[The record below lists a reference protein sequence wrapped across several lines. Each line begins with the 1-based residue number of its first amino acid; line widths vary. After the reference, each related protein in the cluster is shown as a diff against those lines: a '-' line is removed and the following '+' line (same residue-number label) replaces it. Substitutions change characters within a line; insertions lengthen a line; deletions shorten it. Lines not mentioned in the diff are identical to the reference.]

1 MNSTTKLRVYFDKNT
16 YKIRNSTYF
25 CVVITKTVRMK
36 TVIVVGNG
44 MVGYKFC
51 EKFVAKEGSKNFK
64 LIVFGEEPRPAYDR
78 VHLSEFF
85 ENQDAKALEMAPA
98 EWYAENNIEL
108 IIDERVSDIHRSSK
122 KITTA
127 KNREFSYDYLVLAT
141 GSSAFV
147 PPIKGVEK
155 KGVFVYRTIEDLE
168 GMLDYAAKLKE
179 KNPGARAAVLGG
191 GLLGLEAGKAVMDMG
206 LEPHIVE
213 FAPKLMPRQL
223 DSRSSQVLQLKLES
237 IGLNI
242 HLSKATN
249 QILGEDAITGME
261 FGEDDILDVE
271 MLVVSAGI
279 RPRDELGKT
288 CDLEMGVR
296 GGIVVNNQMQT
307 SDESIYAI
315 GEVALYNQMIY
326 GLVAPGY
333 DMAEV
338 AASQILGDTN
348 SLMASTIDM
357 STKLKL
363 IGVDVASFGE
373 PFMPASKGHSVIFEN
388 KTQHLYKRI
397 NVSLD
402 GKKLL
407 GGILVGDA
415 SDYSMLHQ
423 MFLNEMA
430 IPEDPA
436 QLILPAGDGGA
447 SFGDVMDLPDEAQVC
462 SCESVTK
469 GQICGAIESGEATDL
484 AGVVSC
490 TKAGTGCGGCKPM
503 VKDLTEATLKSLGIE
518 VKEGVCEHFDLS
530 RQDLYQIIQV
540 KEYTSFNEV
549 LDNHGNGGHGC
560 ELCKPLVASL
570 MATIH
575 ADTANKEYAIQD
587 SNDRYLANIQRNGTY
602 SVVPRI
608 PGGEITPDKLI
619 ALGEIAKKYDLYTKV
634 TGGVR
639 IDLFGAT
646 LNQLPL
652 IWKEL
657 ISHGFESGHAYGKSL
672 RTVKTC
678 VGSTWC
684 RYGMDESISFGIEL
698 ENRYR
703 GIRAPHKI
711 KGGVSGCIRECAEA
725 RGKDF
730 GLIAVEGGW
739 NLYLGGNGGATPR
752 HAELFAEQIDN
763 ETVIKYLDRYLM
775 FYMRTAKP
783 LQRTAA
789 WQERL
794 EGGLDYLKEVIIDD
808 KLGIVADL
816 EQEMETLV
824 NRFECEWT
832 QAVNDPEK
840 MKRFNHFVNSE
851 EDDDNLVFVPMRDQK
866 MPEPW
871 N

>member
-1 MNSTTKLRVYFDKNT
+1 
-16 YKIRNSTYF
+16 
-25 CVVITKTVRMK
+25 MK
-36 TVIVVGNG
+36 TILVVGNG

-51 EKFVAKEGSKNFK
+51 EKFVAKEGSENYKI
-64 LIVFGEEPRPAYDR
+64 IVFGEEPRPAYDR
-78 VHLSEFF
+78 VHLSEYF
-85 ENQDAKALEMAPA
+85 ENKDAKALEMAPRS
-98 EWYAENNIEL
+98 WYEENGVEL
-108 IIDERVSDIHRSSK
+108 ITNVRVSDISRKSK
-122 KITTA
+122 TITTTNDD
-127 KNREFSYDYLVLAT
+127 KYSYDYLVLAT

-147 PPIKGVEK
+147 PPIKGIEK
-155 KGVFVYRTIEDLE
+155 EGVFVYRTIEDLDDT
-168 GMLDYAAKLKE
+168 MNYVAKLKAE
-179 KNPGARAAVLGG
+179 GTQKKAAILGG
-191 GLLGLEAGKAVMDMG
+191 GLLGLEAAKALVDMG
-206 LEPHIVE
+206 LDTSVVE
-213 FAPKLMPRQL
+213 FAPRLMPRQL
-223 DSRSSQVLQLKLES
+223 NDDASKSLQTKLEALG
-237 IGLNI
+237 IEIL
-242 HLSKATN
+242 LSKAT
-249 QILGEDAITGME
+249 QQLTGDEAMTGMQ
-261 FGEDDILDVE
+261 FSEDETVPFD
-271 MLVVSAGI
+271 MLLVSAGI
-279 RPRDELGKT
+279 RPRDELAKT
-288 CDLEMGVR
+288 CDLEMGTR
-296 GGIVVNNQMQT
+296 GGIVVSNDMRT
-307 SDESIYAI
+307 SDADIFAI
-315 GEVALYNQMIY
+315 GECALLNNMIY

-338 AASQILGDTN
+338 VVEQLLGDKEAAMPTE
-348 SLMASTIDM
+348 IDM

-363 IGVDVASFGE
+363 SGIDVASFGD
-373 PFMPASKGHSVIFEN
+373 ALNEN
-388 KTQHLYKRI
+388 DGLEIVYENAFQGIYKSI
-397 NVSLD
+397 IVNKEGTS
-402 GKKLL
+402 LL
-407 GGILVGDA
+407 GGIMVGDA

-423 MFLNEMA
+423 IFLNGMA
-430 IPEDPA
+430 IPENPE
-436 QLILPAGDGGA
+436 QLILPAGADGG
-447 SFGDVMDLPDEAQVC
+447 SFGDVMDLPDDAQVC

-469 GQICGAIESGEATDL
+469 GQICGVIESGEATDL

-503 VKDLTEATLKSLGIE
+503 VKDLTDATLKSLGIE
-518 VKEGVCEHFDLS
+518 VKDSICEHFDLN
-530 RQDLYQIIQV
+530 RQDLYKIIQV
-540 KEYTSFNEV
+540 KGYTKFDQV

-570 MATIH
+570 MATIN
-575 ADTANKEYAIQD
+575 ADTANEEYAIQD
-587 SNDRYLANIQRNGTY
+587 SNDRFLANIQRNGTY

-619 ALGEIAKKYDLYTKV
+619 ALGKIAKKYDLYTKV

-657 ISHGFESGHAYGKSL
+657 IDHGFESGHAYGKSL

-684 RYGMDESISFGIEL
+684 RYGMDESVSFGIEL

-739 NLYLGGNGGATPR
+739 NLYVGGNGGATPR
-752 HAELFAEQIDN
+752 HAELLAEQIDN

-775 FYMRTAKP
+775 FYMQTAKP

-794 EGGLDYLKEVIIDD
+794 EGGMDYIKEVIIED
-808 KLGIVADL
+808 KLGIAEDL
-816 EQEMETLV
+816 EKEMQTLV
-824 NRFECEWT
+824 NKFECEWT
-832 QAVNDPEK
+832 QAINDPEM
-840 MKRFNHFVNSE
+840 MKRFSHFVNSE
-851 EDDDNLVFVPMRDQK
+851 DDDDNLVFVPMREQK
-866 MPEPW
+866 MPEQW

>member
-1 MNSTTKLRVYFDKNT
+1 
-16 YKIRNSTYF
+16 
-25 CVVITKTVRMK
+25 MK

>member
-1 MNSTTKLRVYFDKNT
+1 MQH
-16 YKIRNSTYF
+16 I
-25 CVVITKTVRMK
+25 
-36 TVIVVGNG
+36 IVVGNG

-51 EKFVAKEGSKNFK
+51 EKFVAQEAFK
-64 LIVFGEEPRPAYDR
+64 DFKITVFGEEPRPAYDR

-85 ENQDAKALEMAPA
+85 ESQNAKALEMAPV
-98 EWYAENNIEL
+98 EWYTDNNIDL
-108 IIDERVSDIHRSSK
+108 ITGERVADINRSSK
-122 KITTA
+122 TITTA
-127 KNREFSYDYLVLAT
+127 KDREFSYDYLVLAT
-141 GSSAFV
+141 GSSPFV

-155 KGVFVYRTIEDLE
+155 EGVFVYRTIEDLE
-168 GMLDYAAKLKE
+168 GMLAYAAKLKAE
-179 KNPGARAAVLGG
+179 KPNAKAAVLGG

-249 QILGEDAITGME
+249 QILGNGRITGME
-261 FGEDDILDVE
+261 FGEDDMLDVD
-271 MLVVSAGI
+271 MLIVSAGI
-279 RPRDELGKT
+279 RPRDELARACG
-288 CDLEMGVR
+288 LEVGVR
-296 GGIVVNNQMQT
+296 GGVIVDNRMKT
-307 SDESIYAI
+307 SDDAIYAI
-315 GEVALYNQMIY
+315 GEIALYNQMIY

-333 DMAEV
+333 DMADIAV
-338 AASQILGDTN
+338 QQILGNADKV
-348 SLMASTIDM
+348 MPADIDM

-373 PFMPASKGHSVIFEN
+373 PFMPATKGHSIIFEN

-397 NVSLD
+397 NVSHD

-415 SDYSMLHQ
+415 ADYSMLHQ
-423 MFLNEMA
+423 VYLNGMA

-436 QLILPAGDGGA
+436 KLILPTNEGGA
-447 SFGDVMDLPDEAQVC
+447 LLGDVMDLPNEAQIC

-469 GQICGAIESGEATDL
+469 GQICGVIENGDAKDL
-484 AGVVSC
+484 GDVVSC

-503 VKDLTEATLKSLGIE
+503 VADLTNATLKSLGIE
-518 VKEGVCEHFDLS
+518 VKDSICEHFDYN
-530 RQDLYQIIQV
+530 RQDLYKIIQV
-540 KEYTSFNEV
+540 KGYQKFNEV
-549 LDNHGNGGHGC
+549 LDNYGNGGHGC

-587 SNDRYLANIQRNGTY
+587 SNDRFLANIQRNGTY
-602 SVVPRI
+602 SVVPRV

-619 ALGEIAKKYDLYTKV
+619 ALGEIAKKYDLYTKI

-684 RYGMDESISFGIEL
+684 RYGMDESVSFGIEL

-739 NLYLGGNGGATPR
+739 NLYVGGNGGANPR

-789 WQERL
+789 WQEKL
-794 EGGLDYLKEVIIDD
+794 EGGLEYLKEVIIDD
-808 KLGIVADL
+808 KLGIAEDL
-816 EQEMETLV
+816 EKEMQTLV
-824 NRFECEWT
+824 NKFECEWT
-832 QAVNDPEK
+832 QAVNDPEM

-851 EDDDNLVFVPMRDQK
+851 EDDDNIVFVPMRDQK

-871 N
+871 V

>member
-1 MNSTTKLRVYFDKNT
+1 MK
-16 YKIRNSTYF
+16 KI
-25 CVVITKTVRMK
+25 
-36 TVIVVGNG
+36 IVVGNG

-51 EKFVAKEGSKNFK
+51 EKFVAQDASKDFEI
-64 LIVFGEEPRPAYDR
+64 LVFGEEPRPAYDR
-78 VHLSEFF
+78 VHLSEYF
-85 ENQDAKALEMAPA
+85 ENQDTKALEMAPSS
-98 EWYAENNIEL
+98 WYKANGIEL
-108 IIDERVSDIHRSSK
+108 ITGERVSDINRVAK
-122 KITTA
+122 TIKTA
-127 KNREFSYDYLVLAT
+127 KNREFSYDYLIMAT
-141 GSSAFV
+141 GSSPFV

-155 KGVFVYRTIEDLE
+155 EGVFVYRTIEDLE
-168 GMLDYAAKLKE
+168 GMLAYAAKLNKE
-179 KNPGARAAVLGG
+179 KPNARAAVLGG
-191 GLLGLEAGKAVMDMG
+191 GLLGLEAGKAVLDMG

-223 DSRSSQVLQLKLES
+223 DSRSSQVLKLKLES

-249 QILGEDAITGME
+249 QILGDGKITGME
-261 FGEDDILDVE
+261 FGEDDRLDVD
-271 MLVVSAGI
+271 MLIVSAGI
-279 RPRDELGKT
+279 RPRDELAKACG
-288 CDLEMGVR
+288 LEVGVR
-296 GGIVVNNQMQT
+296 GGIVVDNTMKT
-307 SDESIYAI
+307 SDDNIYAI
-315 GEVALYNQMIY
+315 GEIALYNQMIY

-338 AASQILGDTN
+338 AVKQILGETN
-348 SLMASTIDM
+348 VVMPADIDM

-373 PFMPASKGHSVIFEN
+373 PFMPADKGHSIIFEN
-388 KTQHLYKRI
+388 KTQYLYKRI
-397 NVSLD
+397 NVSHD

-415 SDYSMLHQ
+415 ADYSMLHQ
-423 MFLNEMA
+423 IYLNGMK

-436 QLILPAGDGGA
+436 QLILPVTDGNA
-447 SFGDVMDLPDEAQVC
+447 AFGDVMDLPNEAQVC

-469 GQICGAIESGEATDL
+469 GQICGAIESGEANDL
-484 AGVVSC
+484 ASVVSC

-503 VKDLTEATLKSLGIE
+503 VKDLTDATLKSLGIE
-518 VKEGVCEHFDLS
+518 VKDSICEHFDLN
-530 RQDLYQIIQV
+530 RQELYDIIQV
-540 KEYTSFNEV
+540 KGYRTFNEV
-549 LDNHGNGGHGC
+549 IDNHGKGCGC
-560 ELCKPLVASL
+560 ELCKPLIASL

-587 SNDRYLANIQRNGTY
+587 SNDRFLANIQRNGTY
-602 SVVPRI
+602 SVVPRV

-619 ALGEIAKKYDLYTKV
+619 ALGEIAKKYDLYTKI

-639 IDLFGAT
+639 VDLFGAT

-652 IWKEL
+652 IWKDL

-684 RYGMDESISFGIEL
+684 RYGMDESVSFGIEL

-739 NLYLGGNGGATPR
+739 NLYVGGNGGATPR
-752 HAELFAEQIDN
+752 HAELLAEQIDN

-794 EGGLDYLKEVIIDD
+794 EGGMDYLKEVVIDD
-808 KLGIVADL
+808 KLGICDDL
-816 EQEMETLV
+816 EKEMETLV
-824 NRFECEWT
+824 NKFECEWT
-832 QAVNDPEK
+832 QAINNPEM
-840 MKRFNHFVNSE
+840 MKRFSHFVNSKE
-851 EDDDNLVFVPMRDQK
+851 EDDSLVFVPMREQK